1 MIIQIEIQDA
11 SLQLPARKYYNV
23 GLNGKYKARLIGITF
38 ADQVL
43 GTSNR
48 VISIRSDCFKQLYG
62 RDLKFLNQSVHVNPS
77 VQGEFK
83 FIIEAQAGQIDIE
96 LLSNIAYDGSANN
109 IFDCCLL
116 TLDVELDDN
125 KHSQEYAVA

>member
-11 SLQLPARKYYNV
+11 ALQLPARAYYSC
-23 GLNGKYKARLIGITF
+23 GLNGKYKARLIGISF

-48 VISIRSDCFKQLYG
+48 IISIRSDCFKTLYG

-83 FIIEAQAGQIDIE
+83 FVIEAQAGQIDIE
-96 LLSNIAYDGSANN
+96 LISNIPYDGGANN

-116 TLDVELDDN
+116 TFDVELEDN
-125 KHSQEYAVA
+125 KHSQEYSVA

>member
-11 SLQLPARKYYNV
+11 LLQLPPRAYYNV
-23 GLNGKYKARLIGITF
+23 GLNGKYDCRLIGITF
-38 ADQVL
+38 ADAVL

-62 RDLKFLNQSVHVNPS
+62 RDIKFLNQTSHCIPIP
-77 VQGEFK
+77 QGEFK
-83 FIIEAQAGQIDIE
+83 FVLEAQAGQIDIE

-109 IFDCCLL
+109 IFDVCIL
-116 TLDVELDDN
+116 TLDVELKEN
-125 KHSQEYAVA
+125 KRNQEYPVA